1 MLCACCIQSKLS
13 CSHLRALLSVCG
25 RCSFFFFKGVVLVV
39 CVSVPGVLFSVG
51 VCVCVCDLFLF
62 LHLQIFERPR
72 PVELVRVGLTLT
84 TWLDIARYSDTG
96 GISQR
101 YTPGGGHGAGA
112 AESLHTYIQWAI

>member
-1 MLCACCIQSKLS
+1 
-13 CSHLRALLSVCG
+13 
-25 RCSFFFFKGVVLVV
+25 V